1 MMISHRNELSP
12 PVFPDAWASS
22 WGEDPY
28 GLWQAFVYRN
38 VRHAFRWIPPG
49 VFMMGSPETEEERFD
64 DEDLHEVTLSQGFWL
79 GETTVTQALWQAVM
93 GANPSEFKGDNR
105 PVERVSWDD
114 TQKFIGKL
122 GDLHPDL
129 KVRLPS
135 EAEWEYACRAGT
147 RTAFYFGAADTLT
160 LARANYRGTW
170 DFKADIWGEGAKK
183 ETADVKSYPCN
194 PWGLYE
200 MHGNVWEWCEDVW
213 REPLDTASVRDPGW
227 ASTAQEPGS
236 GRVLRGGSWINSGG
250 RARSAG
256 RSGNVP
262 AFGNVNIGFR
272 LALGHHAESSASHDG
287 SVQSIA

>member
-1 MMISHRNELSP
+1 MISHRNELSP
-12 PVFPDAWASS
+12 AVFPAAWASS

-49 VFMMGSPETEEERFD
+49 VFMMGSPETEEGRFD

-105 PVERVSWDD
+105 PVEQVSWDD
-114 TQKFIGKL
+114 AQNFIAKL

-147 RTAFYFGAADTLT
+147 PTAFYFGAADTLT

-170 DFKADIWGEGAKK
+170 HYEADTWGEGAKK

-213 REPLDTASVRDPGW
+213 REQLSTAPVRDPGW

-236 GRVLRGGSWINSGG
+236 GRVLRGGSWVDFG
-250 RARSAG
+250 RGARSASRNG
-256 RSGNVP
+256 YVP
-262 AFGNVNIGFR
+262 ADRHGDFGFR